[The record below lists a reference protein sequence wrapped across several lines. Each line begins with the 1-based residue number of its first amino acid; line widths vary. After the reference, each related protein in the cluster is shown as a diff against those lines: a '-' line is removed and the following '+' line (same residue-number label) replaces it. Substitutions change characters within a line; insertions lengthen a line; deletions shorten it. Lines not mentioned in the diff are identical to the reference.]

1 MLIRTV
7 NWKKTIHFVKPVLVG
22 FGMVLL
28 LASMVESIV
37 FLNEWVGF
45 VSFGVDSV
53 TYYPF
58 DVYSTPVESYFQA
71 FHNAAIIL
79 VLVSVGLPLLASGF
93 KKLFVWRS
101 RVQSS

>member
-1 MLIRTV
+1 
-7 NWKKTIHFVKPVLVG
+7 
-22 FGMVLL
+22 MVLL

-58 DVYSTPVESYFQA
+58 DVYSAPIESYFQA
-71 FHNAAIIL
+71 SHNAAI
-79 VLVSVGLPLLASGF
+79 VLIVFSVALPLMASGF